1 MPSERRVIHSFPVAS
16 KAGKPQQIEPPHV
29 GNHRDIGERKDRPC
43 EIAVAR
49 QRAFDS
55 RPGPL
60 SERQA
65 GSPPAV
71 ATILGVT
78 RVRITEEG
86 RRALSCSK

>member
-49 QRAFDS
+49 QRAS
-55 RPGPL
+55 VAGLGHCRNV
-60 SERQA
+60 RQ
-65 GSPPAV
+65 V
-71 ATILGVT
+71 AP
-78 RVRITEEG
+78 
-86 RRALSCSK
+86 RR